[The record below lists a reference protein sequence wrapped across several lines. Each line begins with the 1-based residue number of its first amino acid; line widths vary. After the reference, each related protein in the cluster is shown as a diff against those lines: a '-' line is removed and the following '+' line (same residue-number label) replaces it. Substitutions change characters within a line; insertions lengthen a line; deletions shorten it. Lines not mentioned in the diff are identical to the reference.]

1 MAVQLRSGSQCHQV
15 ARQIHRP
22 SQSEVHRG
30 IAGHGLVNAASDAVS
45 VVSVVSVVSAVNVV
59 NAVSVP
65 KGKKRSVARAGVG
78 KRDVAAAVLAGD
90 GEVCRRA
97 S

>member
-1 MAVQLRSGSQCHQV
+1 MAVQLRSGSQCRQV

-30 IAGHGLVNAASDAVS
+30 IAGHGLVNAASD
-45 VVSVVSVVSAVNVV
+45 VVSVESVV
-59 NAVSVP
+59 NAANVVSVP

-78 KRDVAAAVLAGD
+78 KRDVAAAVLVED
-90 GEVCRRA
+90 GEVCHRA

>member
-1 MAVQLRSGSQCHQV
+1 V

-30 IAGHGLVNAASDAVS
+30 IAGHGLVNAASD
-45 VVSVVSVVSAVNVV
+45 VVSV
-59 NAVSVP
+59 VSVP
-65 KGKKRSVARAGVG
+65 KGKKRSVTRAGVG
-78 KRDVAAAVLAGD
+78 KRDVAAAVLVGD